1 MKISVRKIVFIAFIV
16 ICAFLFYKI
25 QMQTI
30 ETFTPVIRE
39 TYRPY
44 IRKARK
50 ICEEVYTENNH
61 SITNFLRKVGI
72 M

>member
-1 MKISVRKIVFIAFIV
+1 
-16 ICAFLFYKI
+16 
-25 QMQTI
+25 MQTI
-30 ETFTPVIRE
+30 ETFTPAIRE

-50 ICEEVYTENNH
+50 ICEDVYTENNN
-61 SITNFLRKVGI
+61 SITIFLRKVGI